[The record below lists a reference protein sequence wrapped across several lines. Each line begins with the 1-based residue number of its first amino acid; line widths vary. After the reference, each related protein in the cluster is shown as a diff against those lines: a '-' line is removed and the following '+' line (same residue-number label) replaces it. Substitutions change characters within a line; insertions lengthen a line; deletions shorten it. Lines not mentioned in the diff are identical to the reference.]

1 MDGQVE
7 FGAKINKTQIEKDA
21 KGIKNTLRN
30 IGDHSV
36 INGLSKIGAT
46 LTGVSAT
53 INMTSAALKKIRAAF
68 NELSEAYEIQRA
80 AEIKLENAAKNN
92 PYLNSSSVKRL
103 EDFASAQQEL
113 VAIGDEKLLPY
124 IAHLGNS
131 GRTEAE
137 IMNIMTASLD
147 LAAEGTMDLGD
158 AVKALNLTYSGQ
170 LGRLGM
176 TIPALKDLTEEEL
189 KNGRAIDFVAK
200 QYAGN
205 AKRLADELKGHEKLK
220 NAIGDV
226 KEEIGASIEQ
236 TLNPWYAALAR
247 LVSNTAS
254 ALKQHREL
262 RKALEDLEK
271 GNASASQLDSLIAEN
286 NYYLEEY
293 QKAVDRTTQAFRD
306 GKIDQETYTRN
317 LENLNKQYE
326 IYIRNNLRWTK
337 QKEEQQKAEDD
348 ANKAALEEK
357 NRLEKEQEIKEKT
370 AAAEKKRIDFLA
382 KNEEA
387 RKKAIE
393 QLKLEAEL
401 KGEEADDAALLD
413 IYTRSYISML
423 TDSEGLVSAE
433 SKEAKELLAI
443 IEKQTEAVMAKIKAE
458 EDAEA
463 RQKGTKELEEQIK
476 NFDQDMQRAADE
488 AKGIVKNQYDAA
500 IEMLDEE
507 YKAIVANKYL
517 EENEK
522 LRLEKEFEAKR
533 QEILDARDKV
543 EHDNLI
549 KKLDEATET
558 EETYWDRYVAR
569 NEEIADLRK
578 EINESEI
585 LSEQEKYDAMAKLDE
600 EYLKNRKQLFADI
613 ATEMKGYT
621 DQAVSLMKDASDI
634 MLNTV
639 QNQSTAEIAALEEK
653 YKKGEIGEEEYN
665 EKVARIKKD
674 AAKQQ
679 YRIELWQWGASILQ
693 ATANIA
699 QGVTKAIAQGGIA
712 GLITGALVG
721 AAGAVQV
728 ASIIASKP
736 TPPAF
741 STGGIVGGSSLHGDN
756 IAANL
761 NSREMVM
768 NMGQQKALWD
778 FINGGSTGHG
788 AGTQVVI
795 NNSASNIVSAQPR
808 ISKDKIEVLIDA
820 RVNESLKKGRY
831 GKSLAI
837 AEQEMTG
844 DFWGI

>member
-1 MDGQVE
+1 M
-7 FGAKINKTQIEKDA
+7 
-21 KGIKNTLRN
+21 
-30 IGDHSV
+30 
-36 INGLSKIGAT
+36 
-46 LTGVSAT
+46 
-53 INMTSAALKKIRAAF
+53 
-68 NELSEAYEIQRA
+68 
-80 AEIKLENAAKNN
+80 
-92 PYLNSSSVKRL
+92 
-103 EDFASAQQEL
+103 
-113 VAIGDEKLLPY
+113 
-124 IAHLGNS
+124 
-131 GRTEAE
+131 
-137 IMNIMTASLD
+137 
-147 LAAEGTMDLGD
+147 
-158 AVKALNLTYSGQ
+158 
-170 LGRLGM
+170 
-176 TIPALKDLTEEEL
+176 
-189 KNGRAIDFVAK
+189 
-200 QYAGN
+200 
-205 AKRLADELKGHEKLK
+205 
-220 NAIGDV
+220 
-226 KEEIGASIEQ
+226 
-236 TLNPWYAALAR
+236 
-247 LVSNTAS
+247 
-254 ALKQHREL
+254 
-262 RKALEDLEK
+262 
-271 GNASASQLDSLIAEN
+271 
-286 NYYLEEY
+286 
-293 QKAVDRTTQAFRD
+293 
-306 GKIDQETYTRN
+306 
-317 LENLNKQYE
+317 
-326 IYIRNNLRWTK
+326 
-337 QKEEQQKAEDD
+337 
-348 ANKAALEEK
+348 
-357 NRLEKEQEIKEKT
+357 
-370 AAAEKKRIDFLA
+370 
-382 KNEEA
+382 
-387 RKKAIE
+387 
-393 QLKLEAEL
+393 
-401 KGEEADDAALLD
+401 
-413 IYTRSYISML
+413 
-423 TDSEGLVSAE
+423 
-433 SKEAKELLAI
+433 
-443 IEKQTEAVMAKIKAE
+443 
-458 EDAEA
+458 
-463 RQKGTKELEEQIK
+463 
-476 NFDQDMQRAADE
+476 
-488 AKGIVKNQYDAA
+488 
-500 IEMLDEE
+500 
-507 YKAIVANKYL
+507 
-517 EENEK
+517 
-522 LRLEKEFEAKR
+522 
-533 QEILDARDKV
+533 

-549 KKLDEATET
+549 KKLDEATEA

-578 EINESEI
+578 EINDREI

-634 MLNTV
+634 MLKTV

-788 AGTQVVI
+788 TGTQVVI
-795 NNSASNIVSAQPR
+795 NNSASNIVNAQPR